1 MSAVSAV
8 QTPAPVRRRPTLLA
22 LARVEARRF
31 ARHPLFLFGTG
42 TVAVLAVIQLVQ
54 QSGGGGSPIGAVV
67 VIAFLVGVFGFVV
80 AHRLTTSMR
89 RTADLA
95 GTAPLGRQQRTA
107 ALCLACLVPFAVG
120 CLTTAFML
128 VTQIVWPPVG
138 IPASAHV
145 ASFRDEPDLALVTAV
160 LAMAP
165 VATLGGPLL
174 GVAVARW
181 APFRGSALVGVVT
194 LLFVCAADGD
204 AAHPWNLLAPWPILY
219 DESAAENGA
228 MESSYLLPGISP
240 PWVLAYTVCL
250 CGLAVVAALLR
261 DRANRRQLLW
271 VGGVLTACAVVCFT
285 LAGT

>member
-1 MSAVSAV
+1 MSAVAAV
-8 QTPAPVRRRPTLLA
+8 RDPVPVHQGPTLLA
-22 LARVEARRF
+22 LASVEARRF

-42 TVAVLAVIQLVQ
+42 TIVVLAVVQLVQ
-54 QSGGGGSPIGAVV
+54 RSGGGGSPIGAVV
-67 VIAFLVGVFGFVV
+67 VIAFLTGVFGFVV

-120 CLTTAFML
+120 CPATAFML
-128 VTQIVWPPVG
+128 VTQVVWPPVG

-145 ASFRDEPDLALVTAV
+145 ASFRDEPDLALLTAV

-181 APFRGSALVGVVT
+181 APSGV
-194 LLFVCAADGD
+194 
-204 AAHPWNLLAPWPILY
+204 
-219 DESAAENGA
+219 
-228 MESSYLLPGISP
+228 
-240 PWVLAYTVCL
+240 
-250 CGLAVVAALLR
+250 
-261 DRANRRQLLW
+261 RRW
-271 VGGVLTACAVVCFT
+271 WAW
-285 LAGT
+285 